1 MHFLNVWVLDD
12 DDDFLPLIEKWL
24 HKNFECQVTCF
35 DNVEEFDKE
44 LYVVDVAPDLILM
57 DIRLKHANGL
67 KLANEVHSLFK
78 DVPII
83 HLTAL
88 DGDPIIEDKYV
99 ILGKPIDDH
108 LLKRSIIN
116 IIKKSYQKAYSS
128 K

>member
-1 MHFLNVWVLDD
+1 MHFLRIWVLDD
-12 DDDFLPLIEKWL
+12 DEDFLPLIDKWL
-24 HKNFECQVTCF
+24 IKNYDCEVKCF
-35 DNVEEFDKE
+35 ANVEDFDKE
-44 LYVVDVAPDLILM
+44 LYLADIAPDLILM
-57 DIRLKHANGL
+57 DIRLKDANGL
-67 KLANEVHSLFK
+67 RVANEVHSLFK

-108 LLKRSIIN
+108 LLKRSISQL
-116 IIKKSYQKAYSS
+116 IKKSYQKAYSS